1 MMEFIVNLLVSAG
14 VLLLLEYILPQM
26 RVKSFG
32 TALWVAFLIGLLN
45 ATIGVLLRFPLN
57 LVSLFL
63 LQFVVRLVVL
73 AIIIKIV
80 DKLVS
85 NFEVKGFWPALLI
98 AVALSITGTLID
110 RSFSDDDERY
120 ESFRRGQQTEVL
132 QAG

>member
-45 ATIGVLLRFPLN
+45 ATIGILLRFPLN
-57 LVSLFL
+57 LMSLFL

-73 AIIIKIV
+73 AIIIKVV
-80 DKLVS
+80 DMLVG
-85 NFEVKGFWPALLI
+85 NFEVKGFWPALII
-98 AVALSITGTLID
+98 AIALSITGTVID
-110 RSFSDDDERY
+110 RSFSDDDDRN
-120 ESFRRGQQTEVL
+120 ESRRRSL
-132 QAG
+132 QSEQHLG